1 MSVETPNPTEG
12 TDLQNSLWQIE
23 RGGRDVLQLA
33 NSRVSFERGPAGVI
47 ARVDHRSGRVDYAGP
62 LPQATIRALR
72 DVAAS
77 YGGGRE

>member
-1 MSVETPNPTEG
+1 MSAKPPKSTG
-12 TDLQNSLWQIE
+12 RTDSQSTRWEFEIGKRE
-23 RGGRDVLQLA
+23 VIHFA
-33 NSRVSFERGPAGVI
+33 NTSVSFQSGPAGVI

-77 YGGGRE
+77 YGGGPE

>member
-12 TDLQNSLWQIE
+12 TDLQTLPCEIK
-23 RGGRDVLQLA
+23 RGARDVLQLA
-33 NSRVSFERGPAGVI
+33 NSRVSFERGPAGII

-72 DVAAS
+72 GVAAL

>member
-12 TDLQNSLWQIE
+12 TDLQNTPWQIE

-33 NSRVSFERGPAGVI
+33 NSRVSFEHGPAGVI

-77 YGGGRE
+77 YGGSPE